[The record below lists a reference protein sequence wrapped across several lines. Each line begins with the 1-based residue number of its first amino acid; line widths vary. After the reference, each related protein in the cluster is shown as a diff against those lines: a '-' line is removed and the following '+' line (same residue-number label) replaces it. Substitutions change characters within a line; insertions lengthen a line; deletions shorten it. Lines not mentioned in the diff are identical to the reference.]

1 MSDQIDKSLVGKYV
15 CYATQDGSFTWG
27 RIKDQGLQNSM
38 YGDKEVLILTDQLT
52 CRVARNEL
60 ELATIGRM
68 GTLIEQGK
76 AGPLLPP
83 GPTNQSNLP
92 SYQKFGDQKF
102 IEAAAERK
110 EFALV
115 PTTKP
120 EQQGRVPAL
129 EKKMGL
135 AKSKG
140 LPMMQK
146 VGRVIS
152 SVGGHEINFIL
163 RRFGY
168 DTSVRRESLNMKTDI
183 VDPSSEE
190 FNGMM
195 DGEMFLKVMQVKM
208 SGTGISGMFG
218 SKELGE

>member
-1 MSDQIDKSLVGKYV
+1 
-15 CYATQDGSFTWG
+15 
-27 RIKDQGLQNSM
+27 M
-38 YGDKEVLILTDQLT
+38 YGEKEVFILTDQIT

-68 GTLIEQGK
+68 GTLIVEGK
-76 AGPLLPP
+76 AGPMLPA
-83 GPTNQSNLP
+83 GPTDQSKLP
-92 SYQKFGDQKF
+92 DYQRFGDQKF
-102 IEAAAERK
+102 IEAGIVVKSACAS
-110 EFALV
+110 LV
-115 PTTKP
+115 PVQAET
-120 EQQGRVPAL
+120 GLVPKL
-129 EKKMGL
+129 EDQLGMV
-135 AKSKG
+135 KSRG

-146 VGRVIS
+146 VGMVKS
-152 SVGGHEINFIL
+152 SVDGHEINFIL